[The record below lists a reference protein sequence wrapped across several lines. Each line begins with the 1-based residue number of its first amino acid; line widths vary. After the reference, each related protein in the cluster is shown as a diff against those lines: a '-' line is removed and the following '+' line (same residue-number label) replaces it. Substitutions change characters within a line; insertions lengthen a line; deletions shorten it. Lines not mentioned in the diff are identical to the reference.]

1 MLKTISLTIAGLVL
15 VAVVF
20 LWPSDQP
27 PALSPSGSS
36 VWSILNGTP
45 VHVDDK
51 GKTFFVFPTVSPG
64 VNYLTRPVSGLP
76 VGLSLVSIAYTI
88 TATGAP
94 IFNYRT
100 NRNNTCGPG
109 FPGTVRLFIQRAGD
123 DIPGAGRFQQYRY
136 WSTRAVQELAPGSFT
151 LRAMIDPAQW
161 TDIYAKSGSDYPER
175 FREALQ
181 NAARIG
187 ITFGGGCFYGH
198 GVFNA
203 DGNSTARFTLDAFSV
218 E

>member
-1 MLKTISLTIAGLVL
+1 MLKTISLTIAGLAL
-15 VAVVF
+15 VAVLLF
-20 LWPSDQP
+20 WPSAEP

-109 FPGTVRLFIQRAGD
+109 FPQKSCSSCTATASWRPAAAAARGTSG
-123 DIPGAGRFQQYRY
+123 
-136 WSTRAVQELAPGSFT
+136 T
-151 LRAMIDPAQW
+151 LRPGRWGSGRRAAGATGASIAAA
-161 TDIYAKSGSDYPER
+161 AKWPTR
-175 FREALQ
+175 
-181 NAARIG
+181 
-187 ITFGGGCFYGH
+187 
-198 GVFNA
+198 
-203 DGNSTARFTLDAFSV
+203 
-218 E
+218 